1 MESAMPKRTAEKT
14 VVAVLALVQSALGV
28 LRALHWF
35 DFGSDLMGQ
44 GVLLFPLMGVV
55 AYLRG
60 VLVAVIASL
69 YVLFAWGVFL
79 HRSWASWLGMVA
91 AVVNLLLVVSVIAQG
106 EAVTQAIPWLI
117 VPVILISCLFLSTWG
132 HQVFAS
138 AKLNEP

>member
-1 MESAMPKRTAEKT
+1 MESPLPKRTAGMT
-14 VVAVLALVQSALGV
+14 VVAVLALVQSGLGV

-44 GVLLFPLMGVV
+44 GILLFPLMGAV

-60 VLVAVIASL
+60 VLVAVIALL

-79 HRSWASWLGMVA
+79 HRSWAWWLGMIA

-106 EAVTQAIPWLI
+106 EAVPQAIPWLI
-117 VPVILISCLFLSTWG
+117 VPVILISCLFFTRRS
-132 HQVFAS
+132 V
-138 AKLNEP
+138 KY

>member
-1 MESAMPKRTAEKT
+1 
-14 VVAVLALVQSALGV
+14 VLALVQSALGV

-35 DFGSDLMGQ
+35 NFGSDLMGQ

-60 VLVAVIASL
+60 VLVAVLALL
-69 YVLFAWGVFL
+69 YVLFAWGFFL
-79 HRSWASWLGMVA
+79 HRSWARWLGMIA

-117 VPVILISCLFLSTWG
+117 VPVILIS
-132 HQVFAS
+132 
-138 AKLNEP
+138 

>member
-1 MESAMPKRTAEKT
+1 MESTMSNRSMGQTLIAM
-14 VVAVLALVQSALGV
+14 LALMQSALGV

-44 GVLLFPLMGVV
+44 GILLFPLMGAV

-60 VLVAVIASL
+60 VLVAVIALL

-79 HRSWASWLGMVA
+79 NRSWAWWLGMVA

-117 VPVILISCLFLSTWG
+117 VPVIMISYLFFTRRG
-132 HQVFAS
+132 V
-138 AKLNEP
+138 KY